1 MYKYLKK
8 IKWNNK
14 NEYERNI
21 TPIRKIAIEFYKDDN
36 ICIKDWFNIYIDI
49 LKEKYNIKITRLQ
62 IIKLRHDFI
71 IECWL

>member
-36 ICIKDWFNIYIDI
+36 ICIKDCFNIYIDI

>member
-8 IKWNNK
+8 IKWNNTRYDK
-14 NEYERNI
+14 NI
-21 TPIRKIAIEFYKDDN
+21 IPIRKIAIDFYKNDDL
-36 ICIKDWFNIYIDI
+36 CIKDCFNIYIDI

-62 IIKLRHDFI
+62 IIKLKHDFV